1 MDARDYQ
8 LGEVISQE
16 DKPIYFYSHNLTG
29 PQTQYTVT
37 ENESLIVVET
47 LKEFCMFLF
56 VQQLKI
62 YTDHKNLT
70 CKNFNTNSVLR

>member
-1 MDARDYQ
+1 MLDYIKRAVSQDILLAYLYLNKRFGIHMDARDYQ

-47 LKEFCMFLF
+47 LKEFCTF
-56 VQQLKI
+56 
-62 YTDHKNLT
+62 
-70 CKNFNTNSVLR
+70 